1 MLLPRLALENKS
13 LSLCP
18 GPFRRAVRDNEQ
30 GSSLASLVSLI
41 THPAYSD
48 SDLGSVEVTQRVKKN
63 GRASRVKWK
72 PASPF
77 FFSCLGCCKGYIS
90 IPQAEFTFSFRGSRE
105 DGFFT
110 SAVPDLCKL
119 SRNPLPWRMSQ
130 QRKPAKAKPK
140 TPFENNGSS

>member
-72 PASPF
+72 LASPF
-77 FFSCLGCCKGYIS
+77 FFPALDAAKGTLAFLRLS
-90 IPQAEFTFSFRGSRE
+90 SPFSLEGQGRMVSLHQQSQTF
-105 DGFFT
+105 
-110 SAVPDLCKL
+110 A
-119 SRNPLPWRMSQ
+119 N
-130 QRKPAKAKPK
+130 
-140 TPFENNGSS
+140 